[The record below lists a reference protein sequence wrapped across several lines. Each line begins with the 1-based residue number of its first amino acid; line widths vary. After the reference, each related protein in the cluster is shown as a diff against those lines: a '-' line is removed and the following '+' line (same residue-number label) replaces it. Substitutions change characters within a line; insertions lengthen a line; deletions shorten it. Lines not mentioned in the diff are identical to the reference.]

1 MEIIVKKT
9 AEIKP
14 HPGNPRKND
23 AAVEMVAES
32 IRRYGWQQPIVV
44 DRDLVILAGHT
55 RHKAA
60 LKLGLAEVPVHVADL
75 TPEQA
80 AAFRIADN
88 RSADIAEWDPEKL
101 LAELG
106 AVGDEDMRFLNL
118 DELLASTKQDAMEEG
133 DPDEVPE
140 EQDEEQSRRGEVY
153 ELGPHRLMC
162 GDSTSAEDVHALIGD
177 DPPASLLHA
186 DPPYGMNKE
195 NEGVENDNLHE
206 SKLDS
211 FLMDFWKAWRPKL
224 ANNSSAYIWGTAEDL
239 WRLWYVGGL
248 NSIERMTMRNEIV
261 WDKKHGQGMESEKH
275 RMFPTSTERCLFF
288 MIGEQGFNNNADN
301 YWEGW
306 EPIRSYLET
315 EMKKCGWTGKDLNRI
330 TGTNMAG
337 HWVTRSQWVFITE
350 DNYKKIQAA
359 ARGHDAFKRDHDELK
374 RDHDAFKRD
383 HDELKRDFYAT
394 RAFFDN
400 THENMTDVW
409 EYPRVTGDDRHG
421 HATPKPVAMIAR
433 AIKSACPTGGTVLEP
448 FAGSGSTLIACAI
461 TGRICRTMEISPRYC
476 DVIRRRWT
484 KFAKENHVEPGTG
497 ALE

>member
-1 MEIIVKKT
+1 MT
-9 AEIKP
+9 A
-14 HPGNPRKND
+14 
-23 AAVEMVAES
+23 
-32 IRRYGWQQPIVV
+32 
-44 DRDLVILAGHT
+44 
-55 RHKAA
+55 
-60 LKLGLAEVPVHVADL
+60 
-75 TPEQA
+75 
-80 AAFRIADN
+80 
-88 RSADIAEWDPEKL
+88 
-101 LAELG
+101 
-106 AVGDEDMRFLNL
+106 
-118 DELLASTKQDAMEEG
+118 G
-133 DPDEVPE
+133 DPDAVPAE
-140 EQDEEQSRRGEVY
+140 AQGEPVSQRGEVF

-162 GDSTSAEDVHALIGD
+162 GDSTSADDVHSLIGD
-177 DPPASLLHA
+177 DLPASLLHA

-248 NSIERMTMRNEIV
+248 KDSERMTMRNEIV
-261 WDKKHGQGMESEKH
+261 WKKDPSGLGDGQNNGIMRSYGII
-275 RMFPTSTERCLFF
+275 TERCLFF

-306 EPIRSYLET
+306 EPIRSYLEN
-315 EMKKCGWTGKDLNRI
+315 EMKRIGWKTSDLNRI
-330 TGTNMAG
+330 TGTNMAA
-337 HWVTRSQWVFITE
+337 HWVTKSQWGLITE
-350 DNYKKIQAA
+350 PHYKKIQAA
-359 ARGHDAFKRDHDELK
+359 AREHDAFKREHDELK
-374 RDHDAFKRD
+374 REHDELKRE

-409 EYPRVTGDDRHG
+409 EYPRVKGEDRHG
-421 HATPKPVAMIAR
+421 HATPKPVDMIAR
-433 AIKSACPTGGTVLEP
+433 AIKSACPKGGTVLEP
-448 FAGSGSTLIACAI
+448 FAGSGSTLIAAAM

-484 KFAKENHVEPGTG
+484 KFAKENNVEPGTG